1 MDQKINP
8 HPAPEGVDSEFVIS
22 FDGHFTDLRYAFRD
36 MLVTV
41 ISIATYLFDLVSQTF
56 SILQVFVIHIMF
68 VILTCFHLTNF
79 FGEEKFSWLHS

>member
-1 MDQKINP
+1 MAADKPCHQLQP
-8 HPAPEGVDSEFVIS
+8 SLAPEGVDSEFVIS

-56 SILQVFVIHIMF
+56 SILQVRGANSLAIFIV
-68 VILTCFHLTNF
+68 L
-79 FGEEKFSWLHS
+79 

>member
-56 SILQVFVIHIMF
+56 SILQVFVIQSN
-68 VILTCFHLTNF
+68 LELRNC
-79 FGEEKFSWLHS
+79 